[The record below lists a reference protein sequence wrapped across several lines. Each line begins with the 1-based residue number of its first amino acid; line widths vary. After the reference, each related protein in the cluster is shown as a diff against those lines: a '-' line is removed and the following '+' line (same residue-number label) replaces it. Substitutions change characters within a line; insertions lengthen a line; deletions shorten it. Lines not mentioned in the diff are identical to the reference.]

1 VLIFVWKIYISSIIF
16 FNILRVNT
24 SVFPLKTSNS
34 PITMCVLTYIPTSRN
49 SYFLTNNRDEA
60 TVRTK
65 ALPPKRYRLN
75 NTQVFFPKDP
85 QSGGTWIATS
95 DNFTICLL
103 NGAFEKHTPQ
113 PPYRQSR
120 GQIIVDFFQY
130 KNIVDF
136 TESYNFSG
144 IENFTL
150 VIIENTNSMNICELR
165 WNGANL
171 SEKNIDANQSHI
183 WSSSTLYPPEV
194 VSNREQWFEDF
205 LKKNPTLTQEEILD
219 FHKNGGNGDP
229 ENDLN
234 MNRNDELKTQC
245 IMQIVR
251 HNQHHSFSFHDL
263 LSNQEL
269 RYQVL

>member
-1 VLIFVWKIYISSIIF
+1 
-16 FNILRVNT
+16 
-24 SVFPLKTSNS
+24 
-34 PITMCVLTYIPTSRN
+34 MCVLTYIPTSKN

-65 ALPPKRYRLN
+65 AMPPKRYWLN

-103 NGAFEKHTPQ
+103 NGASEKHTPQ

-120 GQIIVDFFQY
+120 GRIIIDFFQY
-130 KNIVDF
+130 KNTLEFVGNYD
-136 TESYNFSG
+136 FSG

-150 VIIENTNSMNICELR
+150 IIIENSNSLNISELR
-165 WNGANL
+165 WNGVIL
-171 SEKNIDANQSHI
+171 SEKNIDATQAHI
-183 WSSSTLYPPEV
+183 WSSSTLYSPEV
-194 VSNREQWFEDF
+194 VQNREQWFDDF
-205 LKKNPTLTQEEILD
+205 LRKNPSLTQEEILD

-245 IMQIVR
+245 IMQIVQQ
-251 HNQHHSFSFHDL
+251 NHHRSFSFHDL

-269 RYQVL
+269 RYQIL

>member
-1 VLIFVWKIYISSIIF
+1 
-16 FNILRVNT
+16 
-24 SVFPLKTSNS
+24 
-34 PITMCVLTYIPTSRN
+34 MCVLTYIPTSKN

-60 TVRTK
+60 TARTK
-65 ALPPKRYRLN
+65 ALPPRRYRLN

-95 DNFTICLL
+95 ANFTICLL
-103 NGAFEKHTPQ
+103 NGAFEKHTPL

-130 KNIVDF
+130 SNTQKFVDN
-136 TESYNFSG
+136 YNFSG

-150 VIIENTNSMNICELR
+150 IIIENTNSMNICELR
-165 WNGANL
+165 WDGTTL
-171 SEKNIDANQSHI
+171 SEKNIDAHQSHI

-205 LKKNPTLTQEEILD
+205 LKKNPSLTQEEILD

-251 HNQHHSFSFHDL
+251 HNQYHSFSFHDL